1 MKSVRLS
8 NNNLFSKIEY
18 SSLYLKVGSCT
29 SVIFRITMQP
39 NNTENNIKSNFSVC
53 CVPPPPL
60 IPTHP
65 TPSSTLS
72 PPSPHCFLH
81 CYIATL
87 LHCYIA
93 TLLHSSP
100 NCLLPMGPTPSPPH
114 WDHALHP
121 QHILLHCFGTIAPPP
136 HWYQCIG
143 PNPNHTG
150 NTEYFSI
157 LTKYYTGTDGPNQN
171 NTGNIMARYYG
182 HIFEKSPH
190 SYLSATKSLW

>member
-87 LHCYIA
+87 LHCYI
-93 TLLHSSP
+93 
-100 NCLLPMGPTPSPPH
+100 PH
-114 WDHALHP
+114 QIACYQW
-121 QHILLHCFGTIAPPP
+121 APPP
-136 HWYQCIG
+136 HHHIGTMHFTLSILYCIALV
-143 PNPNHTG
+143 PFHPHHTG
-150 NTEYFSI
+150 TNALDPTQTTQGILNTFPY
-157 LTKYYTGTDGPNQN
+157 
-171 NTGNIMARYYG
+171 
-182 HIFEKSPH
+182 
-190 SYLSATKSLW
+190 